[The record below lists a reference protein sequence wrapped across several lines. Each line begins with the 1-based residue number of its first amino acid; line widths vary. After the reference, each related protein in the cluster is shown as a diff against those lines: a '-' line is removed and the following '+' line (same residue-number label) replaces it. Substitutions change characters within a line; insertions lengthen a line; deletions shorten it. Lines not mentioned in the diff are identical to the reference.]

1 MGQGWKGWKEE
12 LWSGPIISIYS
23 AEAAD
28 WDGSG
33 YGALLETPCV
43 RPHSLPNAL
52 GTKASSLATRGGRV
66 DQAVLRR
73 SCGKAP
79 VAWLFLLPRL
89 GYTFDHMAQ

>member
-33 YGALLETPCV
+33 YGAILETPCV
-43 RPHSLPNAL
+43 RPHSLHDAL
-52 GTKASSLATRGGRV
+52 GTNASSLATCGSRV

-73 SCGKAP
+73 SRGKAP
-79 VAWLFLLPRL
+79 IAWLFLLPIV
-89 GYTFDHMAQ
+89 